1 MDDLKK
7 VSHLLYAPGEVMP
20 GIEMSLAE
28 ACARGSAAA
37 LFDQLPF
44 CVVREWIWIDLI
56 VPDSIR
62 ETLQASGQLPVM
74 VYASQVLYD
83 SAQRFNFGDCVRTT
97 QLVEFA
103 DGCIFR
109 TRNTRYVLVGP
120 GVRKSAEA
128 STVLKMFW

>member
-7 VSHLLYAPGEVMP
+7 ISDLLYAPGEVMP
-20 GIEMSLAE
+20 GIDMALEE
-28 ACARGSAAA
+28 ACARGAAA
-37 LFDQLPF
+37 GFIDEKPF
-44 CVVREWIWIDLI
+44 CVVRDWIWIDLI
-56 VPDSIR
+56 VPDALR
-62 ETLQASGQLPVM
+62 EALQASGQQPVM